1 MVDVYHYDDSTFF
14 GYTSVSSISQLSR
27 LFMKREDM
35 MMLLHDFP
43 FFSACLFL
51 LRHIVSCSLPLQYDL
66 CFLSYFY
73 DETEKT
79 LTQESKNDTRILWW
93 RWLWEFHCLCG
104 AL

>member
-1 MVDVYHYDDSTFF
+1 MFDVYHYDDFLVYS
-14 GYTSVSSISQLSR
+14 SVSSISQLSR
-27 LFMKREDM
+27 LFMRRENM

-79 LTQESKNDTRILWW
+79 LTQETKNDTRI
-93 RWLWEFHCLCG
+93 FF
-104 AL
+104 AVAMVV